1 MKKEEKN
8 KIISLIDSK
17 LKENRNFYLADIS
30 SLNAEQTSNL
40 RRLCYKREVS
50 LSVVKNT
57 LLKKA
62 FELNETDFSSLDNI
76 LNGNTSIMFSEST
89 SFPAKVIKEFRKK
102 NEKPILKAAHI
113 DEEFYIG
120 DEHLS
125 ALASLKS
132 KEELIA
138 EIITLLQSPPKTIV
152 SSLKSAGGKL
162 SGILKSLS
170 ERSDQN

>member
-1 MKKEEKN
+1 MAFLLNHQVLINSMKKEEKN

-30 SLNAEQTSNL
+30 GLNAEQTSNL

-76 LNGNTSIMFSEST
+76 LNGNTSITVSYT
-89 SFPAKVIKEFRKK
+89 
-102 NEKPILKAAHI
+102 
-113 DEEFYIG
+113 
-120 DEHLS
+120 HL
-125 ALASLKS
+125 
-132 KEELIA
+132 
-138 EIITLLQSPPKTIV
+138 TLPTRTV
-152 SSLKSAGGKL
+152 V
-162 SGILKSLS
+162 
-170 ERSDQN
+170 